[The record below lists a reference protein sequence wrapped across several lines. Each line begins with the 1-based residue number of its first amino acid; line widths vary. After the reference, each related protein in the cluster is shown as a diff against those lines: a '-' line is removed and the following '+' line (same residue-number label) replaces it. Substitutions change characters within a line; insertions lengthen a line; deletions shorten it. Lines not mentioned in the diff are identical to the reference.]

1 MLYWLPMAKEKKV
14 DTIDKLAA
22 LMEESFTDLKA
33 ELDSRFEEVN
43 LSLGHVQDDVRSLR
57 YDVKELKSDGG
68 EIKRDITAHGK
79 AIDKDALALINHER
93 RISKLEHVR

>member
-1 MLYWLPMAKEKKV
+1 MAKGKK
-14 DTIDKLAA
+14 IDSIEKLAT
-22 LMEESFTDLKA
+22 LMAEGFADLKNGLT
-33 ELDSRFEEVN
+33 EEMESRFEEVN

-57 YDVKELKSDGG
+57 YDVKELKSDVA

>member
-1 MLYWLPMAKEKKV
+1 MVYCPSMAKEKKV
-14 DTIDKLAA
+14 DTIEKLAT
-22 LMEESFTDLKA
+22 LMA
-33 ELDSRFEEVN
+33 EGFDEVN
-43 LSLGHVQDDVRSLR
+43 LALGHVQDDVRSLR
-57 YDVKELKSDGG
+57 YDVKELKSDVA